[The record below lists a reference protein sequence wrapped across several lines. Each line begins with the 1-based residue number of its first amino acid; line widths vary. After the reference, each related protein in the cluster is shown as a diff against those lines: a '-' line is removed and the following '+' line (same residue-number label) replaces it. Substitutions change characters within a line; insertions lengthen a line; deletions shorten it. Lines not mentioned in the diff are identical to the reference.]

1 MSTATRLEFDR
12 VKLGHHDV
20 LDARG
25 NVIGELRWT
34 LLGGW
39 RFTSAYLGGG
49 YNPLDAASE
58 ARAIASLGLNGEQ
71 WWEFANARRELRG
84 AYAYMLR
91 RLEAD
96 VLAEG
101 RAMAEAGRV
110 PRQAKRGKNHE
121 QRH

>member
-12 VKLGHHDV
+12 VKTGHHDV

-39 RFTSAYLGGG
+39 RFTSAYLDGG

-58 ARAIASLGLNGEQ
+58 ARAIASLGLHGEQ
-71 WWEFANARRELRG
+71 WREFANARRELRG
-84 AYAYMLR
+84 AYADL
-91 RLEAD
+91 LQ
-96 VLAEG
+96 
-101 RAMAEAGRV
+101 
-110 PRQAKRGKNHE
+110 RQSR
-121 QRH
+121 